1 MVRSYKIFI
10 LVTLI
15 FIFMFN
21 INCAAQGQTTAFEN
35 LLHKKFETY
44 KVGYIRGVG
53 FLYEDIPNHK
63 SGYGYEYMEFLS
75 NYAHCKFEYV
85 EAESW
90 DDLISKLRKGEID
103 LAPDMPGDYKKI
115 TGVKIRRTDHV
126 VGRYPMELVAKELK
140 PKMKLGTTPFFHDIP
155 TFPDIAAEDGFT
167 YELINFPRIVDMHRA
182 YHEGKIDGYI
192 DALIDTPNAKD
203 VNAFFDR
210 QSYRLMMLDNRQ
222 ELFDRINLAME
233 QLLLYQPNIRDR
245 LNAQYFL
252 THGFPLTLSRSE
264 KKYLEEKKVLKAGI
278 FLQHQPYAYHDEY
291 GNLVGV
297 MPEILLKMSEDLN
310 IEIEIV
316 DTESLQD
323 AKDKIAN
330 GELDF
335 VADSVCDYSWAEKFN
350 IMPTKPYMNLQ
361 YVPVTR
367 KDFEINPYKPM
378 KIACVKELHIT
389 KHYIEQ
395 HFPPDKRV
403 YADTIEQALEMVNA
417 GLADVVY
424 VQRNSAH
431 SLIEKV
437 GTYMLEVK
445 SASIYSEPRSLGI
458 YSKSD
463 PHLWLI
469 LNKEIGHLDPD
480 WIANLVN
487 MNQQTSTPISLKWAI
502 YHHPLRMF
510 GVLAVLIGAI
520 AAFFLYRARMR
531 QRHFELVEHMAYTD
545 LRYDLPNVR
554 WLERE
559 VPPVVERLKSNE
571 PNMKIFIVVF
581 SMVSSAA
588 ATETQGHRLIDK
600 QFKTMAEN
608 ISHESPVIMTAAGI
622 DIDHLI
628 CFCKSESVEKF
639 IEWVKAVIESNKYMS
654 TVGEDTKIVLHT
666 RAGIAPYELNIPVQQ
681 SVDRAL
687 IACHQIDHDNVKVF
701 DEKLEETLTMNH
713 TIEGRME
720 QALADGE
727 FKAWYQPKYDIRTR
741 EIVGAEALVRWISP
755 ELGFMPPGKFIPL
768 FERNGFVIQVDYHL
782 LEVTCKLQRER
793 LDAGK
798 EVVPISVNQSRLHM
812 TEEGYLDK
820 IKRIVDTY
828 KLPAGTIELEVTE
841 TMFGDFDAKSGQ
853 SNAEYIINKLHEM
866 GFSVSVDDF
875 GSGYSS
881 FMMLG
886 SLPMDVMKIDRSLL
900 TGADKSPRLREI
912 LQNVINLGNSL
923 KMRVLCEGIET
934 EEEEKLLLE
943 LGCYYGQGFLNAKP
957 MPMDEFVAFLEKRN
971 AEVRSLDH

>member
-1 MVRSYKIFI
+1 MVRRWKIFLFI
-10 LVTLI
+10 MLI
-15 FIFMFN
+15 FIFH

-35 LLHKKFETY
+35 LLHKNFETI
-44 KVGYIRGVG
+44 KVGYIKGLAFV
-53 FLYEDIPNHK
+53 YEDIPNHK
-63 SGYGYEYMEFLS
+63 TGYGYEYMEFLS

-90 DDLISKLRKGEID
+90 EDLISKLRNGEID
-103 LAPDMPGDYKKI
+103 LAPDMPGDYRKLTDI
-115 TGVKIRRTDHV
+115 KIRRTDHV
-126 VGRYPMELVAKELK
+126 VGRYPMELVAKEIK
-140 PKMKLGTTPFFHDIP
+140 PHMKLGTAPFFHPIP
-155 TFPDIAAEDGFT
+155 TFPDVAAEEGFT
-167 YELINFPRIVDMHRA
+167 YELINFPRITDIHRA

-192 DALIDTPNAKD
+192 DALIDTPSAKD
-203 VNAFFDR
+203 VQTFFDR
-210 QSYRLMMLDNRQ
+210 QSYRLMMLESRQ
-222 ELFDRINLAME
+222 ELWSRINLAME

-252 THGFPLTLSRSE
+252 TEGFPLTLTGSE
-264 KKYLEEKKVLKAGI
+264 KIYLENKKNLKAAI
-278 FLQHQPYAYHDEY
+278 FLKHQPYAYHDEY

-297 MPEILLKMSEDLN
+297 MPEIILRMSEDLN
-310 IEIEIV
+310 IDIDIVETNSIQEAQDLISKGEIDFIV
-316 DTESLQD
+316 DC
-323 AKDKIAN
+323 
-330 GELDF
+330 
-335 VADSVCDYSWAEKFN
+335 VCDFSWSQKFN
-350 IMPTKPYMNLQ
+350 VMPTKPFMNLE

-378 KIACVKELHIT
+378 KIACVKELYNT

-403 YADTIEQALEMVNA
+403 YVDTIEQALEMVNA
-417 GLADVVY
+417 GAADVVY
-424 VQRNSAH
+424 VQRNAAH
-431 SLIEKV
+431 SLIEKAE
-437 GTYMLEVK
+437 TYMLEVK
-445 SASIYSEPRSLGI
+445 TASVYSEPRSLGV
-458 YSKSD
+458 YVKSD
-463 PHLWLI
+463 PHLWHI

-480 WIANLVN
+480 WITNLVN
-487 MNQQTSTPISLKWAI
+487 MNQQTYTPFSLKWAI
-502 YHHPLRMF
+502 YHHPLRT
-510 GVLAVLIGAI
+510 LAVLAIILGAS
-520 AAFFLYRARMR
+520 AAFFIYRARMR
-531 QRHFELVEHMAYTD
+531 QRHFDLVEHMAYTD

-628 CFCKSESVEKF
+628 CVCKSESVDKF
-639 IEWVKAVIESNKYMS
+639 VDWVKGVIDSNRYMS

-666 RAGIAPYELNIPVQQ
+666 RAGIAPHEINIPVQQ

-687 IACHQIDHDNVKVF
+687 IACHQVEHNNVKVF
-701 DEKLEETLTMNH
+701 DEKLQETLTLNH

-741 EIVGAEALVRWISP
+741 EIIGAEALVRWISP

-793 LDAGK
+793 LDAGL

-828 KLPAGTIELEVTE
+828 KLPPGTIELEVTE

-853 SNAEYIINKLHEM
+853 INAEHIINELHKM

-912 LQNVINLGNSL
+912 LKNVIMLGNSL
-923 KMRVLCEGIET
+923 KMKVLCEGIET
-934 EEEEKLLLE
+934 KEEEELLLE
-943 LGCYYGQGFLNAKP
+943 LGCHYGQGYLNAKP
-957 MPMDEFVAFLEKRN
+957 MPMEEFIAFFEKRN
-971 AEVRSLDH
+971 AEVRG